1 MPNIDSRALAK
12 MVSETEEFK
21 NLALEEARKQLRE
34 EKATLIENFNSHPV
48 TQEIN
53 AGPTA
58 KNTSGALRGKGNLF
72 SFIGFEAGT
81 DPIKPLEELI
91 KRETRLTGTERV
103 RVKSGEIIVEFDI
116 KIPSQEEISR
126 AAPLPFEAGRG
137 WAAGI
142 EKGISG
148 FGNYLRKAWS
158 SSRSGAGIQV
168 DHQVRNGVF
177 KPRGYLSDIFLNFIN
192 KFK

>member
-1 MPNIDSRALAK
+1 MSNIDSRTLAK

-21 NLALEEARKQLRE
+21 NLALKQARKQLQK
-34 EKATLIENFNSHPV
+34 EKANLIESFNNHPV
-48 TQEIN
+48 TQEIKD
-53 AGPTA
+53 GPMA
-58 KNTSGALRGKGNLF
+58 KNTSGALGGKGNLF
-72 SFIGFEAGT
+72 SFIGFENGT
-81 DPIKPLEELI
+81 DPTKPLEELI
-91 KRETRLTGTERV
+91 KRETRF
-103 RVKSGEIIVEFDI
+103 SGKEKITIKGNEISVEFDV
-116 KIPSQEEISR
+116 KLPSQEEIKR
-126 AAPLPFEAGRG
+126 ATPLPFVAGRG

-168 DHQVRNGVF
+168 DNVVRNGVF